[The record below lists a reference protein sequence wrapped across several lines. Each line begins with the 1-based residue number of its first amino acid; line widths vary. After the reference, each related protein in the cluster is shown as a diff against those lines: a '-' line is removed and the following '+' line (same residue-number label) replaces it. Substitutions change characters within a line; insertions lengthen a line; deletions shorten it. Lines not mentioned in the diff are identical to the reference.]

1 MRSGVAAGHPATA
14 AAGLEILRAGGS
26 AADAA
31 VAALLVSCAAESIFN
46 GLSGGGFAT
55 YYDARDGTVTCVDFF
70 VAVPGLGGRR
80 PGPGIP
86 IEVLFVGQ
94 QMPYDIGP
102 PTVAVPGN
110 TAGAY
115 HLWQRW
121 GRLDWAQVVEPGR
134 RASLGT
140 PFPAAHAALLPA
152 VAQAMCV
159 NDGALMFCN
168 PAGEPLRAGE
178 PLVHPDLYR
187 AYDLIASDPLALY
200 TGELA
205 SALVTSVA
213 DGGALD
219 HTDLTAYRV
228 IERAARTIDLYS
240 GTVHAR
246 GNDLDDVLGT
256 LHRAADS
263 VRADP
268 LLDPDAARGLVAALR
283 GPQRRAETTNLVVVD
298 PDGSV
303 CAMTSSLGLGSGVW
317 VPGYGV
323 HLNSMMGEGE
333 LIRPDQI
340 SGARMGS
347 MMSPLIVLD
356 ESGEPVVAAGAAG
369 GSRIRP
375 ALVQATLRI
384 LAGAAPQDAIDAPRL
399 NAMPGLVRLEPGF
412 APEVLDALAADG
424 DQILVADGRDPYFG
438 GVSAIGVSGAG
449 ADPRRSGAVA
459 LLDDQRDVGTASG

>member
-1 MRSGVAAGHPATA
+1 MQPGVAAGHQATA
-14 AAGLEILRAGGS
+14 AAGLDTLRAGGS

-55 YYDARDGTVTCVDFF
+55 YYDANDGSVTCVDFF
-70 VAVPGLGGRR
+70 VAVPGLGGRT
-80 PGPGIP
+80 PGPGLP
-86 IEVLFVGQ
+86 IEVFFVGQ

-115 HLWQRW
+115 HLWKRW
-121 GRLDWAQVVEPGR
+121 GRLDWSQVVEPGR
-134 RASLGT
+134 IASLGT
-140 PFPAAHAALLPA
+140 PFAAAHARLLPS
-152 VAQAMCV
+152 VSQAMCV
-159 NDGALMFCN
+159 NEGARMFCN
-168 PAGEPLRAGE
+168 DAGAPLAAGER
-178 PLVHPDLYR
+178 LVHPDLHR
-187 AYDLIASDPLALY
+187 AYELLATDPDSLY
-200 TGELA
+200 RGELA
-205 SALVTSVA
+205 DALVASVA

-219 HTDLTAYRV
+219 HTDLRAYRV
-228 IERAARTIDLYS
+228 VEHAGRQVELYS

-256 LHRAADS
+256 LHRASES

-268 LLDPDAARGLVAALR
+268 LTDPDAARGLVAALR

-298 PDGSV
+298 PEGSV

-317 VPGYGV
+317 IPGYGV

-333 LIRPDQI
+333 LIRPGQI
-340 SGARMGS
+340 PGTRMGS

-356 ESGEPVVAAGAAG
+356 DAGQPVVAAGAAG

-375 ALVQATLRI
+375 ALVQSTLRI
-384 LAGAAPQDAIDAPRL
+384 LAGADPQTAIDAPRL

-412 APEVLDALAADG
+412 SPAVLAALAADG
-424 DQILVADGRDPYFG
+424 DQVLVAEDRDPYFG
-438 GVSAIGVSGAG
+438 GASAIGVAGAG
-449 ADPRRSGAVA
+449 ADPRRSGAV
-459 LLDDQRDVGTASG
+459 LLFDD